1 VPLQNRVDPFGEIHA
16 VAARGSL
23 MGNRGGPLHDASR
36 RLGAARWRSPRWIY
50 CRLAFRGRRRVPMS
64 PGRYTELFFLDEAT
78 ALAAGHRPCGE
89 CQRARL
95 AEFRSCLADAGA
107 TLAEIDAALHAARRL
122 RPPALL
128 RDLPDGV
135 MFTRAVQ
142 PRRAYLKLDGS
153 IHAWSFAGYA
163 PAPVPAAEE
172 VLVLTPG
179 PTAGAI
185 AAGFRPSVAL
195 PAAPGRA

>member
-1 VPLQNRVDPFGEIHA
+1 VPLPNRVDPFGEIHA

-50 CRLAFRGRRRVPMS
+50 CLLEFRGRRRVPMS

-89 CQRARL
+89 CQKTRL
-95 AEFRSCLADAGA
+95 AEFRSCLAGAGR
-107 TLAEIDAALHAARRL
+107 TLAEIDASLHAARRF

-128 RDLPDGV
+128 GDLPDGV
-135 MFTRAVQ
+135 MFTRAEP

-153 IHAWSFAGYA
+153 VLAWSFAGYA
-163 PAPVPAAEE
+163 PALVPAAEE
-172 VLVLTPG
+172 VLVLTPW
-179 PTAGAI
+179 PTVGAL
-185 AAGFRPSVAL
+185 AAGFRPRVAH
-195 PAAPGRA
+195 PTAPRA